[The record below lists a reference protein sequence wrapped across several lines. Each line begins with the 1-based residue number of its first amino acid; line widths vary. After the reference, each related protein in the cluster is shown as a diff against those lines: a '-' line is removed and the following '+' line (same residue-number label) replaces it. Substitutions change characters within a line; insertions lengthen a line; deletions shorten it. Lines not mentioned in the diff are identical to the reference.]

1 MSIKSNPLNENQ
13 LKAFN
18 QLVEELSPNQLFWI
32 SGYLEGRLAATGIKS
47 DNTVDA
53 ATVVTHQKARLTVL
67 YGTETGKS
75 QKVAEELAKKAGEN
89 GAVVN
94 LVSLYDYKPKSLKD
108 EEHVAVI
115 VSTHG
120 EGEPPDMAEDF
131 YSFITGRRAP
141 ELKHVKFGVL
151 ALGDKSYRFFCK
163 TGEDIY
169 NAFEKLGAQNL
180 TPLVKCDV
188 DYEDDAT
195 TWVDTL
201 VQKLK
206 PSAPGVFETNQGK
219 TQATSEYSKKHP
231 FLAPVLEKVKITGRD
246 SDKEVYHFE
255 LSLEGS
261 GLSYEPGD
269 SVGIFTRN
277 PNLLVE
283 RILNHSS
290 LDPGQ
295 KVNLKLGEV
304 TLIDALT
311 YHLEITVLSMDI
323 LQKYYNKTQNEALKE
338 VLDNSKILEEFLY
351 GTDLLDLL
359 EDFPY
364 NWEAQELV
372 DLLRPLPPRLY
383 SISSSQE
390 SVGEE
395 VHATIAIVRYTRKDR
410 DRLGACSTHLADH
423 VVLDEK
429 IPLYIEKNPA
439 FKLPANGAK
448 IIMVGAGTGVAPYR
462 AFLQH
467 RESQG
472 KKGNTW
478 LFFGER
484 RFQSDFLY
492 QVEWQKLLKSNHLE
506 RMDVAFSRDQKEKHY
521 VQHRLKEQ
529 QKEVYEWLE
538 NGAHLY
544 LCGDMKHMAKDV
556 NRTLLDIIQD
566 QGGKNIEEAQAYV
579 KQLKKEKRFQTDVY

>member
-32 SGYLEGRLAATGIKS
+32 SGYLEGRLAAAGFKT
-47 DNTVDA
+47 DNAVDA
-53 ATVVTHQKARLTVL
+53 ATVVTHQKTRLTVL

-89 GAVVN
+89 GAEVN

-108 EEHVAVI
+108 EENVAVI

-131 YSFITGRRAP
+131 YSFITGKRAP

-206 PSAPGVFETNQGK
+206 PYAPAVVETNQER

-295 KVNLKLGEV
+295 KVNLKIGEV
-304 TLIDALT
+304 TLKDALT
-311 YHLEITVLSMDI
+311 YHLEITVLSVDI

-351 GTDLLDLL
+351 GTDFLDLL

-364 NWEAQELV
+364 AWEAQDLV

-390 SVGEE
+390 SVGDE
-395 VHATIAIVRYTRKDR
+395 VHATIAIVRYTRKER
-410 DRLGACSTHLADH
+410 DRLGACSTHLADR
-423 VVLDEK
+423 VVQDEK